1 MPYSQQWL
9 LDKESLLGNNN
20 TYTLLK
26 VIPMMKGKAPS
37 SVVNRQRLIG
47 VSLVV
52 GARTNDVLFGVFK
65 ESTTEKSSLEFANL
79 LHHDVNFH
87 SERSSPHTHST
98 QLSFEFR

>member
-47 VSLVV
+47 VSLDG

-79 LHHDVNFH
+79 LHHDVQLPFRKIIPSH
-87 SERSSPHTHST
+87 SLDPT
-98 QLSFEFR
+98 